1 MATKPDAF
9 FSFSYP
15 PDTFMVTGQAQQL
28 GFSPDVF
35 YVCIGGVFPGYRD
48 QFGADKVEGIFA
60 YGGQDPSAPG
70 YADYA
75 KAMKSMYNQEPEAG
89 AVQVYA
95 CLQIVQQAIE
105 KVGEIDRKKIR
116 DEIAKGGK
124 DTLWG
129 DITWKN
135 QLNAN
140 PWAVGQWQGRQDGWR
155 LPGQQAER
163 QAAAFPEAEM
173 GLVAG

>member
-1 MATKPDAF
+1 MADRIPRR
-9 FSFSYP
+9 S
-15 PDTFMVTGQAQQL
+15 
-28 GFSPDVF
+28 
-35 YVCIGGVFPGYRD
+35 
-48 QFGADKVEGIFA
+48 
-60 YGGQDPSAPG
+60 G

-75 KAMKSMYNQEPEAG
+75 KAMKAMYNQEPEAG

-140 PWAVGQWQGRQDGWR
+140 PGRLASGKGVRWLASSRPTSRTPSRRFSRSRNGPRSR
-155 LPGQQAER
+155 LRDRPGGSHSAR
-163 QAAAFPEAEM
+163 PASGAC
-173 GLVAG
+173 